1 VATSE
6 PPRHLRADEV
16 WKNSRADPACAAGA
30 AGEGAVRV
38 PVYLTPKQTEFL
50 IEQAERQLKEV
61 TSMPKATLRDVI
73 NKAIEHAYES
83 GAEWALIQSG
93 MDSPEAGRT
102 VKKWRRQRPAPGL
115 KLIQKSA
122 QEDILE
128 ALVAAVIDQ
137 KECRQASLLGESAQ

>member
-1 VATSE
+1 
-6 PPRHLRADEV
+6 
-16 WKNSRADPACAAGA
+16 
-30 AGEGAVRV
+30 
-38 PVYLTPKQTEFL
+38 
-50 IEQAERQLKEV
+50 
-61 TSMPKATLRDVI
+61 MPKATLRDVI

-83 GAEWALIQSG
+83 GAEWVLIQSG

-122 QEDILE
+122 REEILE

-137 KECRQASLLGESAQ
+137 KEYRQASLWGESAQ